1 MPKTVGLT
9 GGIGSG
15 KTTVAKLFEE
25 LGIPVYYS
33 DDEAKK
39 LYENPDIQHR
49 ITEVTGPGL
58 FTGGQLDR
66 ALLAQ
71 YLFADPDIRGQVN
84 AIIHPE
90 VRANFARFLQRH
102 ADAPYVLNEAAI
114 LFETGTYKI
123 LDANILVVAPMEV
136 RIARVMHR
144 DGLPE
149 NAVRERI
156 STQLPDDEKIPL
168 ATYIIQNDGFH
179 NLKDQVMEIHE
190 GLTDTRL
197 LR

>member
-49 ITEVTGPGL
+49 ITEVAGPNL
-58 FTGGQLDR
+58 FPGGQLNR
-66 ALLAQ
+66 ALLGQ
-71 YLFADPDIRGQVN
+71 YLFADPEIRQRVN
-84 AIIHPE
+84 AIIHPQ
-90 VRANFARFLQRH
+90 VRENFGRFLERH
-102 ADAPYVLNEAAI
+102 SETPYVLNEAAI
-114 LFETGTYKI
+114 LFETGTYKTF
-123 LDANILVVAPMEV
+123 DANILVIAPQEV

-144 DGLPE
+144 DGLTE
-149 NAVRERI
+149 AAVRERI
-156 STQLPDDEKIPL
+156 HAQLPDEEKIPL
-168 ATYIIQNDGFH
+168 ATFVIQNDGFH
-179 NLKDQVMEIHE
+179 SLKEQVMAVHE
-190 GLTDTRL
+190 RL
-197 LR
+197 MAG